1 MQESQQPDKLKVG
14 EALYLYASFYPRAA
28 DPEGL
33 LVALGLA
40 DKRSTPFAKL
50 SGGQAVLAVQSAAC
64 HRRRLPREGHPAA
77 DVDDTRAAAGAAFGR
92 CRGQRLGGCVR
103 DRRSRDRREAGL
115 RREPP
120 DTGFGFVLVL
130 VLTAATVLALV
141 ALVASCRALCG
152 T

>member
-50 SGGQAVLAVQSAAC
+50 SGGQAVLAVQVLPVIVAGYREKGIL
-64 HRRRLPREGHPAA
+64 RRMSTTPVRPLALLSA
-77 DVDDTRAAAGAAFGR
+77 DVAVNVSVVVCAIAVVATVGKLAFGVSLPT
-92 CRGQRLGGCVR
+92 Q
-103 DRRSRDRREAGL
+103 
-115 RREPP
+115 
-120 DTGFGFVLVL
+120 GFGFVLVL
-130 VLTAATVLALV
+130 VLTAATVLALG